1 MTLSLGLTS
10 IVILLAFN
18 YLLDP
23 WFKSVG
29 VQMSW
34 RMPLVKSAPLVTILL
49 GVVAVW
55 GLGLDQQAGV
65 KVVGSVP
72 AGLPPVTWP
81 LFDGTVWRALLPT
94 ALLISLVGYME
105 SISVAKSLA
114 SRRRQKID
122 ANQELIALGAANL
135 GAAFS
140 GGYPVNGG
148 FSRSVVNFN
157 AGANTGLASIIT
169 AGLVAVTALLLTP
182 LFYYL
187 PQAVLAA
194 IIMVSVFSLINLST
208 LQHVWR
214 YNKADALALLI
225 TFGAVLALGVE
236 LGIMTGVI
244 TTILLFL
251 WRTSRPHV
259 AIVGRLGQSETY
271 RNILRHPVKTCPH
284 VVAMRVDE
292 SLYFANT
299 KFLEDY
305 VLGIIAEQP
314 QVKHLVLIG
323 IAINFIDASALETLE
338 MLLQE
343 LRSAGV
349 EFHLADIKGPVMD
362 RLKAIGFVDKIG
374 PDHIHLSTHNAMQ
387 KLNCL

>member
-1 MTLSLGLTS
+1 
-10 IVILLAFN
+10 
-18 YLLDP
+18 
-23 WFKSVG
+23 
-29 VQMSW
+29 MSW
-34 RMPLVKSAPLVTILL
+34 RMPLIKSAPLVVIVL
-49 GVVAVW
+49 GTTLIW
-55 GLGLDQQAGV
+55 WLRLDQQAGV
-65 KVVGSVP
+65 KVVGIVP
-72 AGLPPVTWP
+72 AGLPSLTWP
-81 LFDGTVWRALLPT
+81 LFEAAAWQALLPT
-94 ALLISLVGYME
+94 ALIISLVGYME

-114 SRRRQKID
+114 SRRRQKIN

-135 GAAFS
+135 AAAFT

-169 AGLVAVTALLLTP
+169 ASLMTLTVLLLTP

-194 IIMVSVFSLINLST
+194 IIMVSVFSLINLAA
-208 LQHVWR
+208 LKYVWR

-225 TFGAVLALGVE
+225 TFGTVLALGVE
-236 LGIMTGVI
+236 VGIISGVI

-259 AIVGRLGQSETY
+259 AIVGRLGESETY
-271 RNILRHPVKTCPH
+271 RNILRHPVKTCPQ

-299 KFLEDY
+299 KFLEEC
-305 VLGIIAEQP
+305 VLGLIAERP
-314 QVKHLVLIG
+314 EVKHLVLIG
-323 IAINFIDASALETLE
+323 IAVNFIDASALETLE
-338 MLLQE
+338 LLVEE
-343 LRSAGV
+343 LRAAGV

-362 RLKAIGFVDKIG
+362 RLKAVGFVDRIG
-374 PDHIHLSTHNAMQ
+374 RDHIHLSTHEAMIA
-387 KLNCL
+387 LNCV